1 MTQQQFEEL
10 KSLIQG
16 NAQGISRNYEMIGR
30 MYEEHGGR
38 LTRLEVR
45 QEQFSDDLRAVAEGV
60 TGNGE
65 RLDRLEG
72 RFDGLEERFDHLEV
86 RFDGLE
92 GRFDHLEVRFDGL
105 EGRFG
110 HLEVRFD
117 GLEGR
122 FDHLEVRFD
131 GLEGRFGHLEEG
143 FDRFGVKFDQLSSSV
158 EAGFTDH
165 EQRLRAVED

>member
-10 KSLIQG
+10 KSLIQV

-45 QEQFSDDLRAVAEGV
+45 QEQFSDDLRAVAVGV
-60 TGNGE
+60 AGNGE
-65 RLDRLEG
+65 RLDRVEG
-72 RFDGLEERFDHLEV
+72 

-105 EGRFG
+105 EG
-110 HLEVRFD
+110 
-117 GLEGR
+117 
-122 FDHLEVRFD
+122 
-131 GLEGRFGHLEEG
+131 G
-143 FDRFGVKFDQLSSSV
+143 FDRFGVKFDQLSASV